1 MRDLA
6 GLEEVGLPV
15 FSTSTFPVPIAPTMV
30 AWETDVPVQC
40 GGALVLPGDWIL
52 ADRDGVIVIPR
63 RWVASVVDGFDLF
76 LREEQFCRALLLQGL
91 NLRDAYPMPEGLK
104 PLLQQYL
111 ADGQLPTASQVQ
123 QALAD

>member
-1 MRDLA
+1 
-6 GLEEVGLPV
+6 
-15 FSTSTFPVPIAPTMV
+15 MV